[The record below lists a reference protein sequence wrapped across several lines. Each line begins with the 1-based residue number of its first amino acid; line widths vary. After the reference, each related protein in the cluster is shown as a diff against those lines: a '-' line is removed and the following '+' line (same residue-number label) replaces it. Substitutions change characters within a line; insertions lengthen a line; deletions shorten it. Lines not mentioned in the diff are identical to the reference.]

1 MTKASTTTSA
11 ILLTLFAAAGVRA
24 QDLGEAPALAN
35 VSDAEIGD
43 AFARMDSNRDGEL
56 SLEEFEKGLARP
68 FGSHREGV
76 VWQRLPARF
85 RVLDADGS
93 GYIEAGEYG
102 GVAARWQGS
111 GEAPSLGQSDRDH
124 DGRIDFR
131 EFAQMHAPRDEEAD
145 AAPPEA
151 TAANA
156 QRAES

>member
-1 MTKASTTTSA
+1 MKTRGTTIA
-11 ILLTLFAAAGVRA
+11 MLIALLVATGAQGQDIGDAPELAA
-24 QDLGEAPALAN
+24 
-35 VSDAEIGD
+35 VSETEIGD

-93 GYIEAGEYG
+93 GYLEAGEYV
-102 GVAARWQGS
+102 GVAARWQGG
-111 GEAPSLGQSDRDH
+111 GEAPSLAQSDRDH

-131 EFAQMHAPRDEEAD
+131 EFAQMHAPRDEEAE
-145 AAPPEA
+145 ATPPEA